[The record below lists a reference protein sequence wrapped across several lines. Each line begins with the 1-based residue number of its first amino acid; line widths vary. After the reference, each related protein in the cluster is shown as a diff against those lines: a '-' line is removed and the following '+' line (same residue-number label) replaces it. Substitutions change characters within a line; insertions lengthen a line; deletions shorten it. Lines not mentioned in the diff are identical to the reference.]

1 VRFIILII
9 LLTGFTALFKR
20 DFRIVEATRQ
30 EWTGG
35 RQKSVRG
42 LNYRVTIIAGKG
54 SGKLKLQELWVNR
67 KLIPH
72 RVFNITK
79 NEPGNSFTR
88 NDTLLLTGT
97 LIINESVSID
107 SIDKEPPFVYTE
119 ELIIGYKLNSRMLY
133 KPVSE
138 IKVLNHL
145 YHK

>member
-1 VRFIILII
+1 VRVIILII
-9 LLTGFTALFKR
+9 LLAGFTFLFKR

-35 RQKSVRG
+35 RQRSVRG

-54 SGKLKLQELWVNR
+54 SGKLKLQEMWVNR

-72 RVFNITK
+72 RIFNITR
-79 NEPGNSFTR
+79 NEPGNSFAR

-97 LIINESVSID
+97 LIIYDTVSID
-107 SIDKEPPFVYTE
+107 SIDKEPTFTNTE
-119 ELIIGYKLNSRMLY
+119 ELIIGYKLNRRMLY

-138 IKVLNHL
+138 IKVLSHL